1 MMKTVLV
8 TSSTGEPITLEE
20 LKNHLRIMPGETE
33 DDEYLR
39 TLITMSRERVEEIT
53 NRKLMPQTW
62 KLHLNNWPNTDYIQL
77 PYGRV
82 RSVPST
88 GIVYTNSTNNSTTFS
103 STAWSASTASDPGR
117 VYLEYD
123 SDWPSSVTL
132 DNKDPI
138 SVEFNCGYSSRGS
151 IPASIKHA
159 MKIICSD
166 YYENRESV
174 VTGMTVTASIPIV
187 KALLQPYRNFSF

>member
-1 MMKTVLV
+1 MKTVLV

-103 STAWSASTASDPGR
+103 STAWSAGFIPQWFRYYAIRAPRGRGFMIRHRVRYSDPLPGLLLRSAAGAATQIPVPAPRRTGSPARGR
-117 VYLEYD
+117 SGRD
-123 SDWPSSVTL
+123 
-132 DNKDPI
+132 
-138 SVEFNCGYSSRGS
+138 RG
-151 IPASIKHA
+151 
-159 MKIICSD
+159 
-166 YYENRESV
+166 
-174 VTGMTVTASIPIV
+174 
-187 KALLQPYRNFSF
+187 